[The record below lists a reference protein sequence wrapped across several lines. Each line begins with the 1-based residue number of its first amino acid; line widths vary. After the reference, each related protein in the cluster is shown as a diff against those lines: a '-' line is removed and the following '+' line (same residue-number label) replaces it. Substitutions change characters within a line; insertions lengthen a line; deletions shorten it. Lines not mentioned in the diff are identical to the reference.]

1 MKQTD
6 RNAHSSLDMK
16 VTSFD
21 VIPDAAYLVTEGT
34 LFCTDVSDEVPGL
47 FGHLV
52 QKHVTQR
59 QTAIPYV
66 MALWWG
72 KPDYFWIISEFFFK
86 HSYYYGITSSGQSSC
101 VQDMKCVQSRGKQTE
116 CRL

>member
-1 MKQTD
+1 MKPTD

-16 VTSFD
+16 ATSFD

-34 LFCTDVSDEVPGL
+34 LFCTDISDEVPGL

-72 KPDYFWIISEFFFK
+72 KPDYFWIISEFFFLN
-86 HSYYYGITSSGQSSC
+86 TATTMALPL
-101 VQDMKCVQSRGKQTE
+101 QDRARVYRT
-116 CRL
+116 